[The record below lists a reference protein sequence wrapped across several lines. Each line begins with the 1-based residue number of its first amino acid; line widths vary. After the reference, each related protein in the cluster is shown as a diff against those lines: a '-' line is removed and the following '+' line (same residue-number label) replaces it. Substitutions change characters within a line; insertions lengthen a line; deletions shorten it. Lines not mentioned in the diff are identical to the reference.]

1 MVIIYNMKI
10 AILLFGKSYEDNY
23 FNLSYS
29 KNTIIDYKYSYDNYK
44 EYIYK
49 FFNNKGYDIDT
60 YFSTNISN
68 PEIQSEL
75 INKYNPIK
83 YNFIRNKTNN
93 NFSRNEKFKN
103 VIELLL
109 SENKIYDLVLITR
122 FDLLFNIDFNES
134 NIKFDKF
141 NLVSILEKPNL
152 ICDNFYL
159 FPYKYIN
166 NFYNVVNK
174 NINISFHFIKN
185 DIDNINGKS
194 FVNYILSEN
203 TYIAYLKFYT
213 IVRVFKN

>member
-1 MVIIYNMKI
+1 MKI
-10 AILLFGKSYEDNY
+10 AILLFGKSYDNNY
-23 FNLSYS
+23 FNHNYS

-83 YNFIRNKTNN
+83 YNFISNKTNN
-93 NFSRNEKFKN
+93 QFSRNEKFKN

-141 NLVSILEKPNL
+141 NLVSILEKPHL

-166 NFYNVVNK
+166 NFFNVVNK
-174 NINISFHFIKN
+174 NINTSFHYIKN
-185 DIDNINGKS
+185 DIDNINGES
-194 FVNYILSEN
+194 FVNYILSNN
-203 TYIAYLKFYT
+203 TIIRDLKFYT

>member
-1 MVIIYNMKI
+1 MKI

>member
-1 MVIIYNMKI
+1 MKI
-10 AILLFGKSYEDNY
+10 AILLFGKSYDNNY
-23 FNLSYS
+23 FNHNYS

-83 YNFIRNKTNN
+83 YNFISNKTNN
-93 NFSRNEKFKN
+93 QISRNEKFKN

-141 NLVSILEKPNL
+141 NLVSILEKPHL

-166 NFYNVVNK
+166 NFFNVVNK
-174 NINISFHFIKN
+174 NINTSFHYIKN
-185 DIDNINGKS
+185 DIDNINGES
-194 FVNYILSEN
+194 FVNYILSNN
-203 TYIAYLKFYT
+203 TIIRDLKFYT